1 MSRKF
6 KPKTKHV
13 KAEKVKKEP
22 NPRVRTLIASLFNNT
37 AAYNGGR
44 QEKGWVAALLFV
56 FSIVIALIPAMVFIG
71 KTKGSD
77 SLKGSLYHSDVAF
90 VKFVEKLE
98 EVNVDLTIVDDGNGN
113 KVFSDKG
120 SDFAANV
127 ATKTYTIIDSVS
139 NSADIPYYSFSQ
151 KMKVG
156 VKDES
161 GTIVITEIDF
171 EYLRVYYT
179 ANIEGTFLRGGA
191 MQRAESFLANRLLEL
206 KGDDAKNNVTTHL
219 IIGRDSLYMRLYNP
233 TKIGDAA
240 NPAGRFEGRTN
251 SLPLGLNIRDFG
263 KKTVDGTTIL
273 STDPTYSQKVVDN
286 FAHMQDLAY
295 RDVKVRSFW
304 IQTGIYAVIFVV
316 IGLVMGLIIF
326 VSTRG
331 KMNPY
336 RDLKFFES
344 MKVGAWLLPT
354 PALITLLLG
363 FILPASYFQM
373 IFIMTLG
380 MRSVWLTM
388 RTLSPQGPTPRN

>member
-44 QEKGWVAALLFV
+44 QEKGWIAALLFV
-56 FSIVIALIPAMVFIG
+56 FSIVIALILAMVFIG

-179 ANIEGTFLRGGA
+179 ANIEGTFLRGSV

-240 NPAGRFEGRTN
+240 NPVGRFEGRTN

-286 FAHMQDLAY
+286 FANMQDLAY

-304 IQTGIYAVIFVV
+304 IQTGIYAVIFAV

-336 RDLKFFES
+336 RDLKFFEA